1 MKLWVVLCSA
11 ITSSSSLWTRILA
24 AGIIV
29 KDHNLA
35 AEGLFGHDTMYEPAP
50 QCVVSHWHDAD
61 APLRCCTLPQALS
74 ALTRRTHSRKPVPA
88 HTVSA
93 VPGAPRHAPTH
104 HRSHPP
110 CSGLARALVRLA
122 PSPGRG
128 ATRNLDSM
136 ASPGV
141 PALLALAVHPRT
153 SAHSGGP
160 ASPYPSYGAGESD
173 LGPGAHCQ

>member
-24 AGIIV
+24 AGIII
-29 KDHNLA
+29 KDHNFA

-74 ALTRRTHSRKPVPA
+74 ALTRRTRSRKPVPA

-104 HRSHPP
+104 HCSHPP
-110 CSGLARALVRLA
+110 CSGLARALVQLA
-122 PSPGRG
+122 RSPGRG
-128 ATRNLDSM
+128 ATGHLSPL

-141 PALLALAVHPRT
+141 SALLALEIHTWMPIHP
-153 SAHSGGP
+153 S
-160 ASPYPSYGAGESD
+160 
-173 LGPGAHCQ
+173 